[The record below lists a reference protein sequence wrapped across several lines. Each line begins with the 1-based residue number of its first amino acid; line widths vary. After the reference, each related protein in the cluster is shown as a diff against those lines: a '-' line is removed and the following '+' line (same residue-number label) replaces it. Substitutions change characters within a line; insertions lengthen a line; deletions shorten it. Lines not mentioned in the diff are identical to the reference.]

1 MTRHT
6 CNYQVP
12 GTGMRHKNACDYADV
27 AMNFIDQAVHNNYQD
42 TQTNPLV
49 PIDWNR
55 FRDGEYIS
63 WIGTVNGLA

>member
-27 AMNFIDQAVHNNYQD
+27 AMNFIDQAVHP
-42 TQTNPLV
+42 NPHI